1 MFRNILDAVLDDK
14 AAPVIIVLAQVAVL
28 VWAWRK
34 GMTPILWVNVVL
46 ASAVILYNVPRLLTA
61 IQYQDYVLLG
71 LILFELAALATSVAA
86 LSGLPIPAWLVWGAF
101 AVNFILCVALM
112 LFMLT
117 FKMMRLI

>member
-61 IQYQDYVLLG
+61 IQYQDSG
-71 LILFELAALATSVAA
+71 LRTRVNGGFGLAESLIR
-86 LSGLPIPAWLVWGAF
+86 LSGPDSELQP
-101 AVNFILCVALM
+101 
-112 LFMLT
+112 
-117 FKMMRLI
+117 